1 MAKNIRALRLRIRS
15 LGNTAKITKAMQMIA
30 ASKMRRAQE
39 MVLAGRP
46 YSEKI
51 EVMLADLAAV
61 QSQADEAAVPLLE
74 VRPVQKTALVLV
86 TPDRGLCGGLH
97 SNMNRAAGEAIRNAD
112 SDVVVITVG
121 RKGRDFIVRSG
132 TELLATFE
140 NVGDRPTLD
149 DTRPISSIVIQEFEK
164 RAIDRVWLGFSRF
177 VNIAVQKPEIS
188 TLIPVEPAELEPG
201 QAVDYIYEPS
211 PRDVLEELLPRFV
224 EMEIYHAILEAIA
237 SEHSARMVAMQ
248 NATDAANDLID
259 ELTLVLN
266 KARQESITSE
276 ILDIVGGVAAVER

>member
-61 QSQADEAAVPLLE
+61 QSQTDEAAVPLLE

-237 SEHSARMVAMQ
+237 SEHSARMIAMQ

-276 ILDIVGGVAAVER
+276 ILDIIGGVAAVER

>member
-61 QSQADEAAVPLLE
+61 QSQTDEAAVPLLE

-177 VNIAVQKPEIS
+177 VNIGVQKPEIS

-276 ILDIVGGVAAVER
+276 ILDIIGGVAAVER

>member
-177 VNIAVQKPEIS
+177 VNIGVQKPEIS

-276 ILDIVGGVAAVER
+276 ILDIIGGVAAVER

>member
-1 MAKNIRALRLRIRS
+1 MAENIRALRLRIRS

-39 MVLAGRP
+39 MVVAGRP

-51 EVMLADLAAV
+51 ERMLADLAAV
-61 QSQADEAAVPLLE
+61 QSQSDEAVVALLE
-74 VRPVQKTALVLV
+74 NRPVQKTALVLV

-97 SNMNRAAGEAIRNAD
+97 SNMNRAAGEAIRGAE
-112 SDVVVITVG
+112 SDFVVITVG

-140 NVGDRPTLD
+140 GVGDRPSLD
-149 DTRPISSIVIQEFEK
+149 DTRPISDLVIQEFEK
-164 RAIDRVWLGFSRF
+164 REIDRVLLGYSRF
-177 VNIAVQKPEIS
+177 VNAAVQTPEIA

-201 QAVDYIYEPS
+201 EAVDYIYEPD
-211 PRDVLEELLPRFV
+211 PRGVLEELLPRFV

-248 NATDAANDLID
+248 NATDAANDLVS

>member
-61 QSQADEAAVPLLE
+61 QSQTDEAAVPLLE

-276 ILDIVGGVAAVER
+276 ILDIIGGVAAVER

>member
-1 MAKNIRALRLRIRS
+1 MAKNIQALRLRIRS

-39 MVLAGRP
+39 MVVAGRP

-51 EVMLADLAAV
+51 EAMLADLAAV
-61 QSQADEAAVPLLE
+61 QGQTDEAEVPLLE

-86 TPDRGLCGGLH
+86 TPNRGLCGGLH
-97 SNMNRAAGEAIRNAD
+97 ANMNRAAGEAIQSAE

-121 RKGRDFIVRSG
+121 RKGRDFVVRSG

-140 NVGDRPTLD
+140 DIGDRPTLD
-149 DTRPISSIVIQEFEK
+149 DTRPISNIVIQEFEK
-164 RAIDRVWLGFSRF
+164 REIDRVWLGFTRF
-177 VNIAVQKPEIS
+177 INTAVQRPEIA

-201 QAVDYIYEPS
+201 QAVDYIYEPNS
-211 PRDVLEELLPRFV
+211 REVLEQLLPRFV

-237 SEHSARMVAMQ
+237 SEHSARMVAMR

-259 ELTLVLN
+259 DLTLVLN
-266 KARQESITSE
+266 KARQESITAE

>member
-1 MAKNIRALRLRIRS
+1 
-15 LGNTAKITKAMQMIA
+15 MIA
-30 ASKMRRAQE
+30 ASKMRRAQD

-61 QSQADEAAVPLLE
+61 QSQTDEVAVPLLE
-74 VRPVQKTALVLV
+74 VRPIQKTALVLV

-97 SNMNRAAGEAIRNAD
+97 SNMNRAAGEAIRNAE

-149 DTRPISSIVIQEFEK
+149 DTRPISGIVIQEFEK
-164 RAIDRVWLGFSRF
+164 REIDRVWLGYSRF
-177 VNIAVQKPEIS
+177 INTAVQQPEIA
-188 TLIPVEPAELEPG
+188 TLIPVEPAELEAG
-201 QAVDYIYEPS
+201 QAVDYIYEPN
-211 PRDVLEELLPRFV
+211 PRDVLQELLPRFV

-237 SEHSARMVAMQ
+237 SEHSARMIAMQ

>member
-1 MAKNIRALRLRIRS
+1 MAKNVQALRLRIRS

-39 MVLAGRP
+39 MVVAGRP

-51 EVMLADLAAV
+51 EAMLADLAAV
-61 QSQADEAAVPLLE
+61 QGQTDEAEVPLLE

-86 TPDRGLCGGLH
+86 TPNRGLCGGLH
-97 SNMNRAAGEAIRNAD
+97 ANMNRAAGEAIQSAE

-121 RKGRDFIVRSG
+121 RKGRDFVVRSG

-140 NVGDRPTLD
+140 DIGDRPTLD
-149 DTRPISSIVIQEFEK
+149 DTRPISNIVIQEFEK
-164 RAIDRVWLGFSRF
+164 REIDRVWLGFTRF
-177 VNIAVQKPEIS
+177 INTAVQRPEIA

-201 QAVDYIYEPS
+201 QAVDYIYEPNS
-211 PRDVLEELLPRFV
+211 REVLEQLLPRFV

-237 SEHSARMVAMQ
+237 SEHSARMVAMR

-259 ELTLVLN
+259 DLTLVLN
-266 KARQESITSE
+266 KARQESITAE

>member
-1 MAKNIRALRLRIRS
+1 MAENVRALRLRIRS
-15 LGNTAKITKAMQMIA
+15 LANTAKITKAMQMIA

-51 EVMLADLAAV
+51 ERLLSDLAAV
-61 QSQADEAAVPLLE
+61 QSQSDEAAVPLLE
-74 VRPVQKTALVLV
+74 VRPVEKTALVLV

-97 SNMNRAAGEAIRNAD
+97 ANMNRAAGEVIQNAD
-112 SDVVVITVG
+112 SDFVVITVG

-140 NVGDRPTLD
+140 GIGDRPSLD
-149 DTRPISSIVIQEFEK
+149 DTRPISNIVIQEFEK
-164 RAIDRVWLGFSRF
+164 RGIDRVLLGYSRF
-177 VNIAVQKPEIS
+177 VSTAVQSPSIS
-188 TLIPVEPAELEPG
+188 TLIPVDPAELAPG
-201 QAVDYIYEPS
+201 KAIDYIYEPD
-211 PRDVLEELLPRFV
+211 PRGVLQELLPRFI

-237 SEHSARMVAMQ
+237 SEHSARMIAMQ
-248 NATDAANDLID
+248 NATDAATDLVD
-259 ELTLVLN
+259 ELTLALN

-276 ILDIVGGVAAVER
+276 ILDILGGMAAVER

>member
-1 MAKNIRALRLRIRS
+1 MAENVRALRLRIRS
-15 LGNTAKITKAMQMIA
+15 LANTAKITKAMQMIA

-61 QSQADEAAVPLLE
+61 QSQTDEAAVPLLE

-97 SNMNRAAGEAIRNAD
+97 ANMNRAAGEAIRNED
-112 SDVVVITVG
+112 LDVVVITVG

-140 NVGDRPTLD
+140 GVGDRPTLD
-149 DTRPISSIVIQEFEK
+149 ETRPISSIVIQEFEK
-164 RAIDRVWLGFSRF
+164 REIDRVWLGYSRF
-177 VNIAVQKPEIS
+177 INTAVQRPEIV

-211 PRDVLEELLPRFV
+211 PRDVLQELLPRFV

-237 SEHSARMVAMQ
+237 SEHSARMIAMQ
-248 NATDAANDLID
+248 SATDAANDLID
-259 ELTLVLN
+259 ELTLALN

>member
-1 MAKNIRALRLRIRS
+1 MAQNVRALRVRIRS

-39 MVLAGRP
+39 MVVAGRP

-51 EVMLADLAAV
+51 ERMLADLAAV
-61 QSQADEAAVPLLE
+61 QSQTDEAAVPLLE
-74 VRPVQKTALVLV
+74 VRQVQKTALVLV

-97 SNMNRAAGEAIRNAD
+97 SNMNRAAGEAIRSAGT
-112 SDVVVITVG
+112 DVAVIAVG
-121 RKGRDFIVRSG
+121 RKGRNFIVRSG

-140 NVGDRPTLD
+140 GVGDRPTLD
-149 DTRPISSIVIQEFEK
+149 DTRPISDIVIQEFEK
-164 RAIDRVWLGFSRF
+164 RGIDRVLLGYSRF
-177 VNIAVQKPEIS
+177 INTAIQSPEIA
-188 TLIPVEPAELEPG
+188 TLIPGEPVEREPG
-201 QAVDYIYEPS
+201 EAVDYIYEPDA
-211 PRDVLEELLPRFV
+211 RGVLEGLLPRYV

-237 SEHSARMVAMQ
+237 SEHSARMIAMQ

-276 ILDIVGGVAAVER
+276 MLDIVGGVAAVER

>member
-1 MAKNIRALRLRIRS
+1 MAQNIRALRLRIRS

-46 YSEKI
+46 YSDKI
-51 EVMLADLAAV
+51 ETMLADLAAL
-61 QSQADEAAVPLLE
+61 QNQTDDAPVPLLE
-74 VRPVQKTALVLV
+74 VRQVQKTALVLV

-97 SNMNRAAGEAIRNAD
+97 SNMNRAAGDAIRNAD

-140 NVGDRPTLD
+140 EIGDRPTLD
-149 DTRPISSIVIQEFEK
+149 DTRPISSIVIQEYEK
-164 RAIDRVWLGFSRF
+164 RDIDRVWLGYSRF
-177 VNIAVQKPEIS
+177 VNTAVQRPEIA
-188 TLIPVEPAELEPG
+188 TLIPVEPAEMEPG
-201 QAVDYIYEPS
+201 QAVDYIYEPN
-211 PRDVLEELLPRFV
+211 PRDVLKELLPRFV

-237 SEHSARMVAMQ
+237 SEHSARMIAMQ
-248 NATDAANDLID
+248 NATDAATDLID